1 MPILLTALLCAS
13 FLGAGIVYFAF
24 RICGYSHTRHTI
36 SELGEI
42 GGQYSRLVGM
52 GLFLPVGLCCL
63 ALARACAG
71 TVAPSDLS
79 KGASTLA
86 ISLAV
91 GYLVAAFFPCDP
103 GSPLQG
109 SWRQGVHNLG
119 GGAEYVG
126 GASALWL
133 IGGSLRAGAPH
144 SAIGATFI
152 VGACLV
158 GSAVIVLSTP
168 ALFRWRGAIQRIAE
182 LVLFVALVVVAW
194 CLDIRCLG
202 RPGC

>member
-1 MPILLTALLCAS
+1 MPILLTALLCTL
-13 FLGAGIVYFAF
+13 FLGVGIVYFAS
-24 RICGYSHTRHTI
+24 RISGYSHRRHTI

-42 GGQYSRLVGM
+42 GTPHSRLVGL

-63 ALARACAG
+63 ALARQFID
-71 TVAPSDLS
+71 TVAPGNLS
-79 KGASTLA
+79 RGASTLA

-126 GASALWL
+126 GATGLWL
-133 IGGSLRAGAPH
+133 IGGALRAGT
-144 SAIGATFI
+144 SELVIGMTFI
-152 VGACLV
+152 VGAGVV
-158 GSAVIVLSTP
+158 GTSVLVLSSS
-168 ALFRWRGAIQRIAE
+168 ALFRWRGVVQRIAE
-182 LVLFVALVVVAW
+182 VVLFAALVVVAYF
-194 CLDIRCLG
+194 LDG
-202 RPGC
+202 RTSAA

>member
-1 MPILLTALLCAS
+1 MPILLTALLCTL
-13 FLGAGIVYFAF
+13 FLGVGIVYFAS
-24 RICGYSHTRHTI
+24 RTSGYSHRRHTI

-42 GGQYSRLVGM
+42 GGPYSRLVRM

-63 ALARACAG
+63 ALARWFVE

-79 KGASTLA
+79 RGASTLA

-126 GASALWL
+126 GASGLWL
-133 IGGSLRAGAPH
+133 IGGSLRAATSE
-144 SAIGATFI
+144 SAIGTAFI

-168 ALFRWRGAIQRIAE
+168 ALFRWRGATQRIAE
-182 LVLFVALVVVAW
+182 LVLFIALVVVAY
-194 CLDIRCLG
+194 LVDG
-202 RPGC
+202 RRSAV

>member
-1 MPILLTALLCAS
+1 MPILLTAFVCTL
-13 FLGAGIVYFAF
+13 FLGVGTVSFAS
-24 RICGYSHTRHTI
+24 RTPGYSHRRHTI

-42 GGQYSRLVGM
+42 RGPHSRLVGM

-63 ALARACAG
+63 TLARWFAEPAH
-71 TVAPSDLS
+71 PSDLS
-79 KGASTLA
+79 RGASTLA

-119 GGAEYVG
+119 GGVEYVG
-126 GASALWL
+126 GASGLWV
-133 IGGSLRAGAPH
+133 IGGSLRAGTTE
-144 SAIGATFI
+144 SALGTAFI

-158 GSAVIVLSTP
+158 GASVVALSTP

-182 LVLFVALVVVAW
+182 LVLFVALVVVAY
-194 CLDIRCLG
+194 LSTSAT
-202 RPGC
+202 PAV

>member
-1 MPILLTALLCAS
+1 MSILLTALLCTL
-13 FLGAGIVYFAF
+13 FLGVGIVSFAS
-24 RICGYSHTRHTI
+24 RIPGYSHRRHTI
-36 SELGEI
+36 SEVGET
-42 GGQYSRLVGM
+42 GGPYWRLVGM

-63 ALARACAG
+63 ALARWFDETG
-71 TVAPSDLS
+71 APKDLTR
-79 KGASTLA
+79 GASMLA
-86 ISLAV
+86 LSLAV

-126 GASALWL
+126 GARGLWL
-133 IGGSLRAGAPH
+133 MGHSLRA
-144 SAIGATFI
+144 STSESTIGTTFI

-168 ALFRWRGAIQRIAE
+168 ALSPWRGVTQRVAE
-182 LVLFVALVVVAW
+182 LVLFVGLIVVA
-194 CLDIRCLG
+194 CFLDG
-202 RPGC
+202 RTPAV